1 MLLCQTQVRNDNR
14 RANAERKA
22 AGQVI
27 KRGRKAKENMT
38 RDDDGNYIYIE
49 VKLISVESQPHHALA
64 MTTSTKR
71 VIRIRDSDLDSGN
84 IDDVKESSSG
94 LDVELIS
101 GTKVLQLQSAEI

>member
-27 KRGRKAKENMT
+27 KRGRKAKENTT

-64 MTTSTKR
+64 VTTSTKR
-71 VIRIRDSDLDSGN
+71 VIRIRDSDLESGN
-84 IDDVKESSSG
+84 IDDAKESSSG
-94 LDVELIS
+94 LDVQLIS